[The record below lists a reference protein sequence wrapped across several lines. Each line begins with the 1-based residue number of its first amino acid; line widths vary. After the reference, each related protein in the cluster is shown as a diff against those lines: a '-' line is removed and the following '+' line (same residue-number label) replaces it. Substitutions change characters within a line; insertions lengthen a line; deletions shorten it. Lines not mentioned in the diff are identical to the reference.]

1 MNSIGPGVPGG
12 QSNAANMNPP
22 NQIDPS
28 SIERAY
34 AALGLTYQGNQVPQ
48 QPSQANMPNQG
59 GLQGQPAMRNLNTM
73 GQFETPPCSFF
84 LSVNAYFLMPT
95 SPDVIFL
102 TRWKLHGSERRRRC
116 AASKPAVQPAAECL
130 DARQYQCAEVGRQDN

>member
-1 MNSIGPGVPGG
+1 MGLVNSIGPGVPGG
-12 QSNAANMNPP
+12 QSNAPNMNPP

-73 GQFETPPCSFF
+73 GQLETPPSWFF
-84 LSVNAYFLMPT
+84 FFFFFWIAKVYFRTPT
-95 SPDVIFL
+95 SADVTFP
-102 TRWKLHGSERRRRC
+102 H
-116 AASKPAVQPAAECL
+116 Q
-130 DARQYQCAEVGRQDN
+130 VGTPWG